1 MRWWS
6 AQCNDFIK
14 ALVAAP
20 CKSAPT
26 RIETVHAAGGA
37 TSCESFLTKKR
48 ELEPLYPSRF
58 GRDLKFHLY
67 LRKRD

>member
-14 ALVAAP
+14 ILIAAP
-20 CKSAPT
+20 CKSAPS
-26 RIETVHAAGGA
+26 RIEIVHAAGGA
-37 TSCESFLTKKR
+37 MFCQSFLTKKR
-48 ELEPLYPSRF
+48 EIEPPYRGRF